1 MGNII
6 GCEDQES
13 LLIDNEENMDKF
25 TNNPSFQE
33 VSSSLTRIIDL
44 EVSVPSKIPT
54 VANKRITQSSQN
66 RTCGRIDI

>member
-1 MGNII
+1 
-6 GCEDQES
+6 
-13 LLIDNEENMDKF
+13 MDKF

-66 RTCGRIDI
+66 RTCGRIDRYI